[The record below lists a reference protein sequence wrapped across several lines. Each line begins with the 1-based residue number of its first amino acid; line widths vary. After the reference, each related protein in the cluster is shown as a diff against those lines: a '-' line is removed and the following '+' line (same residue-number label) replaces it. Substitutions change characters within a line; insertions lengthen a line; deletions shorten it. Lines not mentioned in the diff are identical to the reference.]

1 MRYWLP
7 LLAAVACLV
16 AATRVTGILTL
27 VLIIVAFALIIE
39 VSTKLFEQSGG
50 GLSNH
55 RQ

>member
-1 MRYWLP
+1 VRYWLP
-7 LLAAVACLV
+7 LLAAIACLF
-16 AATRVTGILTL
+16 AATRVTGVLTL
-27 VLIIVAFALIIE
+27 VLIVVAFALVIE